1 MWGTLYDGFFSVDF
15 AWGLYVVGTLLWRLY
30 IWNSY
35 ITNYMIIENEVKFI
49 LVDDNLI
56 LIIFTT
62 PSLQPQFTFDV

>member
-1 MWGTLYDGFFSVDF
+1 MW
-15 AWGLYVVGTLLWRLY
+15 WGLYYGDF